1 MDAKCEVW
9 DPESPPQDPRFGQ
22 VVGMILSLARSHDRA
37 PWETILGSVEAEAGS
52 HYAYPA

>member
-1 MDAKCEVW
+1 MDAKCEAW
-9 DPESPPQDPRFGQ
+9 DPESPPQDPRCGQ

-52 HYAYPA
+52 YYAYPA